1 MEWTEVLIDLF
12 EVCVI
17 PLLGVATTY
26 LVLFLKSKI
35 NALKEASKSDK
46 VDKYLSMLS
55 NTVENAV
62 LATTQ
67 TYVEALKKSGS
78 FDATAQKM
86 AFEITYKAVMS
97 SLTDEAKK
105 YLAEVTTDLEQYI
118 TEMIEAKVKTTKN

>member
-1 MEWTEVLIDLF
+1 MEWTEILIDLF
-12 EVCVI
+12 EVCII

-35 NALKEASKSDK
+35 NALKETSKSDK
-46 VDKYLSMLS
+46 VDKYLSML
-55 NTVENAV
+55 NDTVENAV

-67 TYVEALKKSGS
+67 TYVDELKKNGS
-78 FDATAQKM
+78 FDATAQRM
-86 AFEITYKAVMS
+86 AFEITYKTIMS

-105 YLAEVTTDLEQYI
+105 YLAEVTTDLEQYV

>member
-1 MEWTEVLIDLF
+1 MEWTEILIDLF

-35 NALKEASKSDK
+35 NALKETSKSDK

-67 TYVEALKKSGS
+67 TYVDALKKNGS

-105 YLAEVTTDLEQYI
+105 YLAEVTTDLDQYV